1 MLHLGSRDTTLAV
14 GLKLLQV
21 NLWWAGEERG
31 EGREREE
38 RRRER
43 EGRKERERGKRRYGT
58 RMGHSPQCSLW
69 STTVATVHILEIP
82 AGDKGRSTDKIQT
95 TL

>member
-31 EGREREE
+31 EGRGERRGE
-38 RRRER
+38 RRREGR
-43 EGRKERERGKRRYGT
+43 EGREERGERGEEGERERV
-58 RMGHSPQCSLW
+58 W
-69 STTVATVHILEIP
+69 N
-82 AGDKGRSTDKIQT
+82 
-95 TL
+95 